1 MTTLV
6 TGGAGYIGSHAVLE
20 LIAADEKVVV
30 LDNLSTGFRWAVP
43 PIAKLIVGDFG
54 DNNLVTEIIRDQGI
68 DSIIHLAARTIV
80 EESIVDPLG
89 FYLDNTAKTRTLIQC
104 AVEQGVRQF
113 IFSSTAAVYGNPETE
128 PVTEDE
134 LLKPISPYGRSKAM
148 VEWILA
154 DAANAYELR
163 YVILRFFNVA
173 GADPL
178 GRVGQSTPK
187 ATHLIKLAVQAA
199 LGRRNGMEV
208 FGTDYATPD
217 GTCVRDYIQVSDV
230 ARAHMDA
237 LHYMRA
243 GGENLTC
250 NCGYERG
257 YSVLQVIEAVK
268 TISGVD
274 FPVKTCGRRAG
285 DPAVIVASNALIKS
299 KLGWNPKHDD
309 LNEIIHQALDWE
321 RYLVS
326 SKENR

>member
-43 PIAKLIVGDFG
+43 PIAKLIIGDFG
-54 DNNLVTEIIRDQGI
+54 DNNLVTEIIRDQEI
-68 DSIIHLAARTIV
+68 DTIIHLAARTIV
-80 EESIVDPLG
+80 EESFVDPLG
-89 FYLDNTAKTRTLIQC
+89 FYLDNTAKTRTLIQR

-154 DAANAYELR
+154 DAAKVYELR

-208 FGTDYATPD
+208 FGIDYATPD

-230 ARAHMDA
+230 VPCSYGCTALYAR
-237 LHYMRA
+237 
-243 GGENLTC
+243 
-250 NCGYERG
+250 
-257 YSVLQVIEAVK
+257 
-268 TISGVD
+268 
-274 FPVKTCGRRAG
+274 GRRE
-285 DPAVIVASNALIKS
+285 SHLQ
-299 KLGWNPKHDD
+299 LW
-309 LNEIIHQALDWE
+309 LRTRLF
-321 RYLVS
+321 RS
-326 SKENR
+326 SGYRGG